1 MTARLLLAGS
11 TAPMFF
17 ESACSAGHR
26 ISSREMRYAT
36 HACTVLALHNL
47 YSIIS
52 PRPCYCTTAH
62 TDPPF
67 PSHKPALAPLP
78 TVQVICCPFP
88 ILDVIP
94 LFSSSLF
101 AAPFPFSDI
110 MPSIPVLC
118 AVPSPIPVFAHRPLT
133 RSYPLDSP
141 PSSPSAAGRKINSAS
156 LPRLCARITQL

>member
-1 MTARLLLAGS
+1 
-11 TAPMFF
+11 MFF

-78 TVQVICCPFP
+78 TVLVICCPFP

-101 AAPFPFSDI
+101 AAPFPS
-110 MPSIPVLC
+110 
-118 AVPSPIPVFAHRPLT
+118 LT
-133 RSYPLDSP
+133 SYPLF
-141 PSSPSAAGRKINSAS
+141 PSSALS
-156 LPRLCARITQL
+156 LLLSPFLRTDR